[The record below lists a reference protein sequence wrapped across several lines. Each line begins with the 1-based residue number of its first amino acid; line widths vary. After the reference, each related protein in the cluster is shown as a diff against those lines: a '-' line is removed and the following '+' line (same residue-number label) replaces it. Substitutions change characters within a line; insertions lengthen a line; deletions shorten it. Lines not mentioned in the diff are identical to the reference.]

1 MKKTARR
8 LAGLVA
14 TATLALAL
22 PLASATP
29 AQAATTTPMRCQTVA
44 SASQN
49 PISSLL
55 GLLGIVVGDVT
66 APVGLGCGPAVNGD
80 PDVNFCA
87 TNFLFNG
94 LIAVGRQPEG
104 HVCP

>member
-22 PLASATP
+22 PLVGAAP
-29 AQAATTTPMRCQTVA
+29 AQAATTTPMRCKTVA

-49 PISSLL
+49 AISSLL

-66 APVGLGCGPAVNGD
+66 APVGLGCEPAVNGD
-80 PDVNFCA
+80 PDVNLCA
-87 TNFLFNG
+87 TNIFFNG
-94 LIAVGRQPEG
+94 LITLGRQPEG
-104 HVCP
+104 HTCP

>member
-8 LAGLVA
+8 LVGLVA

-22 PLASATP
+22 PLVCAAP
-29 AQAATTTPMRCQTVA
+29 AQAATTTPMRCKTVA

-55 GLLGIVVGDVT
+55 GLLGIVVGDIT
-66 APVGLGCGPAVNGD
+66 APVGLDCEPAVNGD
-80 PDVNFCA
+80 PDVNLCA
-87 TNFLFNG
+87 TTVFFNG
-94 LIAVGRQPEG
+94 LVAVGRQPEG
-104 HVCP
+104 HACP